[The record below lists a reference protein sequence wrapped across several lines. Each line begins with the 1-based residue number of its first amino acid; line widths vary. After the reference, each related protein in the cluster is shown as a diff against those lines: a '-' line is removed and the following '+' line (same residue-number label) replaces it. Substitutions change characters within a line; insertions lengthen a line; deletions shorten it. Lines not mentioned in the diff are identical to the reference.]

1 MDLVFTDAWGFPIN
15 GSKWYAGVAGL
26 LQRGEVDIGATTL
39 LIKSA
44 RLDVVDYAA
53 EAFPFV

>member
-1 MDLVFTDAWGFPIN
+1 MELVFSDAWGFPIN
-15 GSKWYAGVAGL
+15 GTKRYAGIAGL
-26 LQRGEVDIGATTL
+26 LQRGVVEIGATTL